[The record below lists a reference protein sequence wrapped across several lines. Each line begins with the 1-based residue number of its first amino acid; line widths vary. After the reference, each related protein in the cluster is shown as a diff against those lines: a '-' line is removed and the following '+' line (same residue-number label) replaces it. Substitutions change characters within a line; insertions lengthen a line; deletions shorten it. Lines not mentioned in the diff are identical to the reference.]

1 MEQKLIKFLLALNKI
16 NQKFKAL
23 STELNALVDTFV
35 DEDFDKLI
43 LAENLD
49 NLHPDDFE

>member
-16 NQKFKAL
+16 NQKVKAL
-23 STELNALVDTFV
+23 SVELDNLTSNFI

-49 NLHPDDFE
+49 NIHTDDFE